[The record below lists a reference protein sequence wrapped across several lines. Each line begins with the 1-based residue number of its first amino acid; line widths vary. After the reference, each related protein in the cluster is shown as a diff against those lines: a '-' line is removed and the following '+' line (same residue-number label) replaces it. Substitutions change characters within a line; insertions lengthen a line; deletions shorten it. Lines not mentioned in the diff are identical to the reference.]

1 MTPIQPNLRAAASG
15 LRTPGLSGDS
25 TIAGFVDMERARSNP
40 ELRGGA
46 RLSDV
51 AKQGEQDHA

>member
-40 ELRGGA
+40 KVLQLAGLAASR
-46 RLSDV
+46 
-51 AKQGEQDHA
+51 EQPVVG

>member
-1 MTPIQPNLRAAASG
+1 MTPIQPNIRAAASG

-40 ELRGGA
+40 TVDGGGT
-46 RLSDV
+46 L
-51 AKQGEQDHA
+51 